1 MKSRTNWQDV
11 AIRAAILLSGAVA
24 AILFVMKGE
33 GDALPALA
41 VGSMLGACLVGAGES
56 EDA

>member
-1 MKSRTNWQDV
+1 MKNRANFQDI
-11 AIRAAILLSGAVA
+11 AIRAAILMSGVVA
-24 AILFVMKGE
+24 AILFVMRGE